1 MQFAK
6 KMNQAIVLS
15 STKLKSPLKNYFRQ
29 FGATLVGGILLLL
42 NSTGAEGRIEI
53 GPGHPLP
60 DYTKLKLVTDSPERP
75 FWNDVALGDFNE
87 DGRLDAVIQVGTPP
101 FPGDLPL
108 SAVVYVQNSDGTFT
122 EKRAYPLPN
131 TSVGIRFQT
140 GDFNEDGHLDILEDD
155 SGNDMILMLG
165 NGDGMFK
172 DAAFLGLSAAG
183 LFTVADLNCDHHLD
197 IVGGNLDGTV
207 GVFLG
212 TGKGTFSLRSTLDTV
227 VQPYWSGNLAV
238 RGQMLAGD
246 VNGDKILDVIVASLQ
261 DNTIGR
267 GNLDV
272 FLGKGDGTFEEVIRT
287 PKVATVFGALGD
299 FNGDGTLDFAGNLF
313 SSAGVEIWLG
323 KGNGNFFKGKIYPAN
338 SGAVQVADLNH
349 DGILDIMVAG
359 DNGTVYLPQSIL
371 LGNGDGT
378 FRPRQLF
385 TQADDHRTFSIGSH
399 FLDFNGDGWLDIISI
414 AQKSTV
420 PHTSVLAVALSHGM
434 KRDPNSGF
442 LLKTQPSAPGPL
454 AIEATMN
461 FLDWTVVATNYFS
474 SGEWLFNDSKTGLG
488 RRFYRARVQ

>member
-1 MQFAK
+1 MKSAK
-6 KMNQAIVLS
+6 KMNQAIALS
-15 STKLKSPLKNYFRQ
+15 SAKLKTPLKNYFRQ
-29 FGATLVGGILLLL
+29 FGVTLVCGTLLLL
-42 NSTGAEGRIEI
+42 NSAGGEGRIEI
-53 GPGHPLP
+53 EPAHPLP
-60 DYTKLKLVTDSPERP
+60 EYTKLKLVTDSAERP

-108 SAVVYVQNSDGTFT
+108 SAVVFLQNSDGTFT
-122 EKRAYPLPN
+122 EERTYPLPN
-131 TSVGIRFQT
+131 TSIGIRLYA

-165 NGDGMFK
+165 NGDGTFK
-172 DAAFLGLSAAG
+172 DTTFIGLSAAG
-183 LFTVADLNCDHHLD
+183 LFTVADLNGDHHLD
-197 IVGGNLDGTV
+197 LVAGNLDGTV
-207 GVFLG
+207 GIFLG
-212 TGKGTFSLRSTLDTV
+212 TGNGSFSLKSTLDTV
-227 VQPYWSGNLAV
+227 VQPYWNGNLAV

-246 VNGDKILDVIVASLQ
+246 VNGDKIQDVIVASLQ
-261 DNTIGR
+261 ENNIGR

-287 PKVATVFGALGD
+287 TKVATVFGTLGD

-338 SGAVQVADLNH
+338 SGAVQVADLNQ

-385 TQADDHRTFSIGSH
+385 TQADDYRAFSIGSH

-420 PHTSVLAVALSHGM
+420 PHTSALTVALSCGV
-434 KRDPNSGF
+434 KRGPNSGF
-442 LLKTQPSAPGPL
+442 LLKVPLGAPDPL
-454 AIEATMN
+454 VIEATMN
-461 FLDWTVVATNYFS
+461 FLDWTIIATNYAS
-474 SGEWLFNDSKTGLG
+474 AQEWLFNDSQTGLG
-488 RRFYRARVQ
+488 QRFYRTRAR